1 MSAFCLKYSY
11 SALGQLL
18 LLVAFAGLL
27 QAEENERANATKLAP
42 LAPFEKYT
50 PEDRSRWAYQ
60 PPKRPEVPKVGKVA
74 WVKTPVDAFVLAR
87 LEKEGLMPARPAD
100 RATLLRRVT
109 FDLTGLPPS
118 PEEIDTFIKDP
129 SPKAYASVVERRFQ
143 LALWRALGATLAGCG
158 RYADTD
164 GVRVRRAEA

>member
-1 MSAFCLKYSY
+1 M
-11 SALGQLL
+11 
-18 LLVAFAGLL
+18 
-27 QAEENERANATKLAP
+27 AP

-50 PEDRSRWAYQ
+50 PEDRGRWAYQ
-60 PPKRPEVPKVGKVA
+60 PPKRPEVPKVENTA

-87 LEKEGLMPARPAD
+87 LEKEGLTPAKPAD

-118 PEEIDTFIKDP
+118 PEEIDAFVKDP
-129 SPKAYASVVERRFQ
+129 SPNAYANVVERL
-143 LALWRALGATLAGCG
+143 LASPHYGERWGQHWLDVV

-164 GVRVRRAEA
+164 GFDTMR